1 MGYLFIRIT
10 PRELYKD
17 AEGAEVHLDMED
29 HRDED
34 FEAPKA
40 PYKLYNSEGYMLG
53 SPTPKVV
60 SNATPNEKVSN
71 EETAKKN
78 LNLDESKPTTQVQI
92 RLSDGSRIVIKANQT
107 HKVSDLRQYILT

>member
-1 MGYLFIRIT
+1 MHRFT

-29 HRDED
+29 HRE
-34 FEAPKA
+34 EEYEPPKL
-40 PYKLYNSEGYMLG
+40 PYKLYNTEGYKLG

-60 SNATPNEKVSN
+60 SNATPTEIASN
-71 EETAKKN
+71 EENAKRS

-92 RLSDGSRIVIKANQT
+92 RLSDGSRYK
-107 HKVSDLRQYILT
+107 